1 MQGPVNRKRSA
12 KLIADEDEKDEG
24 EKRFIPLHEATQ
36 PTSVTIVVS
45 IGDQFENTLERGRAS
60 LVLPLTRAFCSRT
73 PHGTTQKTGK
83 SKQHFM
89 RVLLEPTRI
98 VIFNLIY

>member
-24 EKRFIPLHEATQ
+24 EKCFIPLHEATQ

-45 IGDQFENTLERGRAS
+45 IGDQFENTL
-60 LVLPLTRAFCSRT
+60 
-73 PHGTTQKTGK
+73 
-83 SKQHFM
+83 
-89 RVLLEPTRI
+89 
-98 VIFNLIY
+98 